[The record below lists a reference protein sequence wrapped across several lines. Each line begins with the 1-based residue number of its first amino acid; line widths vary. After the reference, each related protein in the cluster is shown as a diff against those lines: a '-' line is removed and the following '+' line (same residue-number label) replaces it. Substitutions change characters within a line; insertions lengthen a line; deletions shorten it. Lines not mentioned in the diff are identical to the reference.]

1 MQLDCY
7 SNNLTSLNVENCNKC
22 PAVRAFDN
30 KIEIRDA
37 NIDTNTLQG
46 FDIRKASDWVNAV
59 IEGTVVRAIDPEKE
73 ITYKYDCGGAN
84 LNNFAFIPPG
94 RIYTVHFDARGGNC
108 SIENKLV
115 AYDTSYG
122 VLPTPTR
129 TGYTFNGWLDSIA
142 PNQDHH
148 FIREGTIYKKT
159 ADSTLYASWAV
170 KLYKVTFDAMGGR
183 CCKEYMFTSYYSGS
197 SLWYDYLPVPTREG
211 YTFAGWFDASTGG
224 NLVEHGTK
232 YTKTTDSTLYAH
244 WLANQY
250 IVTFDAAGGSCT
262 VKNIS
267 VKYGT
272 PFGTLPAVTR
282 DGYSF
287 DGWYLQP
294 EGEAAYKITPETIV
308 AITTGSTAYAHWRK
322 NPVPTPK
329 PAPNHISGGGTSGGH
344 NSAAAPQT
352 ASFQKKKSV
361 IRAKIAGAGKIK
373 LTWKKIKGASK
384 YSIYYKTSAKGKYKL
399 LKAVRK
405 TSYTVPKLKSS
416 KKYYFKVKGSAVI
429 GGRTVFTQFSKAVFK
444 KAVGKPPTPKLS
456 GSMKGNIL
464 ILNWGKLKGISKI
477 VIDRKVGN
485 TRYKRFK
492 TGNGKGIGY
501 VKKLEDY
508 NPSQKYSFRIRICY
522 LKDGVEIWSSS
533 SNSVIL

>member
-1 MQLDCY
+1 
-7 SNNLTSLNVENCNKC
+7 
-22 PAVRAFDN
+22 
-30 KIEIRDA
+30 
-37 NIDTNTLQG
+37 
-46 FDIRKASDWVNAV
+46 
-59 IEGTVVRAIDPEKE
+59 
-73 ITYKYDCGGAN
+73 
-84 LNNFAFIPPG
+84 
-94 RIYTVHFDARGGNC
+94 
-108 SIENKLV
+108 
-115 AYDTSYG
+115 
-122 VLPTPTR
+122 
-129 TGYTFNGWLDSIA
+129 
-142 PNQDHH
+142 
-148 FIREGTIYKKT
+148 
-159 ADSTLYASWAV
+159 
-170 KLYKVTFDAMGGR
+170 
-183 CCKEYMFTSYYSGS
+183 MFTSYYSGS

-329 PAPNHISGGGTSGGH
+329 PAPNHISGGGQAGATTVLLPPRQH
-344 NSAAAPQT
+344 L
-352 ASFQKKKSV
+352 FKRKKSV

-373 LTWKKIKGASK
+373 AHMEEDKRCIKIQHLLQNLC
-384 YSIYYKTSAKGKYKL
+384 KGKYKL

-416 KKYYFKVKGSAVI
+416 K
-429 GGRTVFTQFSKAVFK
+429 
-444 KAVGKPPTPKLS
+444 
-456 GSMKGNIL
+456 
-464 ILNWGKLKGISKI
+464 
-477 VIDRKVGN
+477 N
-485 TRYKRFK
+485 TTLR
-492 TGNGKGIGY
+492 
-501 VKKLEDY
+501 
-508 NPSQKYSFRIRICY
+508 
-522 LKDGVEIWSSS
+522 
-533 SNSVIL
+533 